1 MESEK
6 KETQKTSS
14 EALWKELQSGQK
26 KALSTLF
33 DRFYDSMYGYGYRI
47 IPDEERIKDCIQD
60 VFFQLWKYRDNLAS
74 VNSVRAYLFM
84 SLRHQLFNDK
94 AVQDRKEKMNREY
107 ATEEFEIYVNYD
119 RWIEILE
126 LEEQQKSQLKKAVKE
141 LSPRQREAVYLK
153 YYEGLST
160 EELSKVMDLRT
171 QSIYN
176 LLVNALK
183 GLRKQLDNQGK

>member
-1 MESEK
+1 MGSENE
-6 KETQKTSS
+6 ETQINSS
-14 EALWKELQSGQK
+14 EALWRELQGGQK

-33 DRFYDSMYGYGYRI
+33 DRFYNSMYSYGYRI

-60 VFFQLWKYRDNLAS
+60 VFLQLWKYRENLS
-74 VNSVRAYLFM
+74 NVNSVRAYLLM

-94 AVQDRKEKMNREY
+94 AVQNRREKMNREY
-107 ATEEFEIYVNYD
+107 AAEEFEIYVNYD
-119 RWIEILE
+119 KWIEILE
-126 LEEQQKSQLKKAVKE
+126 LEEQQKSRLKIAVKE

-160 EELSKVMDLRT
+160 DELSKVMDVRT

-183 GLRKQLDNQGK
+183 ELRKQLDA